1 MYYGLKKTMS
11 EVSIR
16 WFCKSGCVCFMIA
29 NQKRKTQTLIAQQKA
44 TELQSLVRTTQ
55 ALWWR
60 TVWYPFP

>member
-11 EVSIR
+11 EVSIW
-16 WFCKSGCVCFMIA
+16 WFCKSDCVCLMTA
-29 NQKRKTQTLIAQQKA
+29 NQKRKTQTLIAQQEA